1 MKYFLIRYQ
10 FKNGSRDEWHREIE
24 QFVRA
29 VEDDPILNGRISYR
43 SMKGRDDSEYYHLA
57 EAADEQAIKD
67 LGERDFFKRY
77 TEKTELVSGGG
88 VEVLPLEMIAETKPR
103 AYTRS

>member
-24 QFVRA
+24 RFIRA
-29 VEDDPILNGRISYR
+29 LENDPVLSGKISYR
-43 SMKGRDDSEYYHLA
+43 SMKGRDGSEYFHLA
-57 EAADEQAIKD
+57 EAADDQAIKE
-67 LGERDFFKRY
+67 LGERDYFVHY

-88 VEVLPLEMIAETKPR
+88 VEVLPLEMIAQTEPR